1 MRLSGPGTKHP
12 MGKRLIHWIIRR
24 QTKAE
29 VPDVVLTLHH
39 RPRFFGTPFS
49 RWLESSMRGPSDW
62 TQGDRE
68 VMAALVS
75 SWNQCLF

>member
-1 MRLSGPGTKHP
+1 MRLAGPDGRHP
-12 MGKRLIHWIIRR
+12 LTKRLIHFIIRR
-24 QTKAE
+24 TSGAD

-39 RPRFFGTPFS
+39 RPRFFGAPFS

>member
-1 MRLSGPGTKHP
+1 VRLSGPDRKHSLT
-12 MGKRLIHWIIRR
+12 KRLIHLIIRR
-24 QTKAE
+24 TSGAA

>member
-1 MRLSGPGTKHP
+1 MRLRGPDRGHSIP
-12 MGKRLIHWIIRR
+12 KRLLHVIIRR
-24 QTKAE
+24 QSGAD

-39 RPRFFGTPFS
+39 RPKLFGKAFS
-49 RWLESSMRGPSDW
+49 RWLETSMRGPSDW

-68 VMAALVS
+68 VMAAVVS

>member
-1 MRLSGPGTKHP
+1 MRLDGPDSRHP
-12 MGKRLIHWIIRR
+12 LTKRLIHRIIRR
-24 QTKAE
+24 QSGAD

-68 VMAALVS
+68 VMAAVVS
-75 SWNQCLF
+75 SWNQCVF

>member
-1 MRLSGPGTKHP
+1 MRLGPPSTRHPLPKKAIQWIVRRTSG
-12 MGKRLIHWIIRR
+12 
-24 QTKAE
+24 AE

-49 RWLESSMRGPSDW
+49 RWLEVAMRGQSDW

-68 VMAALVS
+68 VMAAVVS
-75 SWNQCLF
+75 SWNQCVF

>member
-1 MRLSGPGTKHP
+1 MRLDAPKRKHP
-12 MGKRLIHWIIRR
+12 LPKKLIQWIARK
-24 QTKAE
+24 QSGYE

-49 RWLESSMRGPSDW
+49 RWLEASMRGPSDW

-68 VMAALVS
+68 LMACLTS
-75 SWNQCLF
+75 LWNQCVF

>member
-1 MRLSGPGTKHP
+1 MRLDAPGRRHPLPKKAIQWMARRMSGHP
-12 MGKRLIHWIIRR
+12 
-24 QTKAE
+24 

-49 RWLESSMRGPSDW
+49 RWLETAMRGPSDW

-68 VMAALVS
+68 LMAALVS

>member
-1 MRLSGPGTKHP
+1 MRLSGPDTRHP
-12 MGKRLIHWIIRR
+12 LAKRLIHAIIRR
-24 QTKAE
+24 KSGAE
-29 VPDVVLTLHH
+29 VPDVVKTLHH
-39 RPRFFGTPFS
+39 RPRFFGTAFS
-49 RWLESSMRGPSDW
+49 KWTESVMRGPSDW

>member
-1 MRLSGPGTKHP
+1 MRLDGPGRSHP
-12 MGKRLIHWIIRR
+12 LPKKAIQLIARR
-24 QTKAE
+24 MSGHP

-49 RWLESSMRGPSDW
+49 RWLEVSMRGPSDW

-68 VMAALVS
+68 LMAALVS